1 MLLIDFCNLQQQKSY
16 GGFRELLFFG
26 VSLIY
31 NSRNLM
37 VALEIYDMRYA
48 LSSTTVEILWWLQS
62 FFFLYCITYLQQQKS
77 YGGFRVVCVYLIRC
91 IYNSRNLMVALEPK
105 ASTDGV
111 SIYNSRNLMVA
122 LEQLPLE
129 YQVLSTTVEILWWLQ
144 RRCMMKQTENLQQQK
159 SYGGF
164 RVVLAQRVFYIY
176 NSRNL
181 MVALETSYK
190 FCTRDIYNS
199 RNLMVALEY
208 FSPDIRT

>member
-77 YGGFRVVCVYLIRC
+77 YGGFRGVEVLCIFL
-91 IYNSRNLMVALEPK
+91 IYNSRNLMVALEKEKK
-105 ASTDGV
+105 AFICT
-111 SIYNSRNLMVA
+111 
-122 LEQLPLE
+122 
-129 YQVLSTTVEILWWLQ
+129 STTVEILWWLQ
-144 RRCMMKQTENLQQQK
+144 STQ
-159 SYGGF
+159 
-164 RVVLAQRVFYIY
+164 A
-176 NSRNL
+176 
-181 MVALETSYK
+181 ETL
-190 FCTRDIYNS
+190 TILIYNS

-208 FSPDIRT
+208 